1 MWVGDWVVVCW
12 SSSSSP
18 RRWVAN
24 LLTIDCGIVLHQWKN
39 SRRCRCLSCC
49 RCRWGCPS
57 QLAEFGELV
66 ERVKRFLAHE
76 NRRRAQAAAHLQLL
90 RRIALRV
97 AIVLVASATLHT
109 HTVTVTYIYIVQKR
123 YDTQVENQ
131 IFSNIYVHPLTP
143 VLPLNEA
150 SHFVRE
156 INQIVFMH

>member
-39 SRRCRCLSCC
+39 SRRCRCSSCC

-109 HTVTVTYIYIVQKR
+109 HTVTYIYIYSTKTIR
-123 YDTQVENQ
+123 YTSGKSDFQQ
-131 IFSNIYVHPLTP
+131 YLCAPPYPSLP
-143 VLPLNEA
+143 PLNEA